1 MTLLEADEPPAFR
14 VENPDGQSPY
24 FLTCD
29 HASARIPRRLGSL
42 GVSAED
48 LQRHI
53 AWDIGA
59 AAVTVKLADALDAF
73 AILSGY
79 SRLVIDCNR
88 QPGIPESIVRKSE
101 ATRIP
106 GNEVVSVE
114 EATERAQA
122 LFHPYH
128 NRIRTELDARR
139 AQQRPTVL
147 ISVHS
152 FTPTFHGV
160 PRPWHAGLLYNRDT
174 RLATEL
180 LRQLRTEQGSAGS
193 KWIIGDNEPYA
204 VGDNTDYTIPVHG
217 EQRGLLHVGIELRQD
232 LVATAAGQS
241 EWAERLARALV
252 SIAGSGDSWCK
263 FDSATN

>member
-14 VENPDGQSPY
+14 IEKPDGQSPY

-29 HASARIPRRLGSL
+29 HASARIPRKLGSL
-42 GVSAED
+42 GVAAED

-59 AAVTVKLADALDAF
+59 AGVAVKLAAALDAF

-88 QPGIPESIVRKSE
+88 RPGIPESIVRMSE

-106 GNEVVSVE
+106 GNEVVTVE
-114 EATERAQA
+114 EAAARARE

-128 NRIRTELDARR
+128 DRIRTELDTRR
-139 AQQRPTVL
+139 AQQRHTIL

-160 PRPWHAGLLYNRDT
+160 PRPWHAGVLYNRDA

-180 LRQLRTEQGSAGS
+180 LQ
-193 KWIIGDNEPYA
+193 
-204 VGDNTDYTIPVHG
+204 
-217 EQRGLLHVGIELRQD
+217 
-232 LVATAAGQS
+232 
-241 EWAERLARALV
+241 RLASRTQA
-252 SIAGSGDSWCK
+252 S
-263 FDSATN
+263 

>member
-14 VENPDGQSPY
+14 VERPDGRSPF

-29 HASARIPRRLGSL
+29 HASSRIPKRLGSL
-42 GVSAED
+42 GVSAAD
-48 LQRHI
+48 LQRHV

-59 AAVTVKLADALDAF
+59 AGVAVKLADALDAF

-88 QPGIPESIVRKSE
+88 RPGIPESIVRKSE

-106 GNEVVSVE
+106 ANEVVTVE
-114 EATERAQA
+114 EAAARARE

-128 NRIRTELDARR
+128 DRIRTELDTRL
-139 AQQRPTVL
+139 AQQRPTIL

-152 FTPTFHGV
+152 FTPKFHGIA
-160 PRPWHAGLLYNRDT
+160 RPWHAGLLYNRDA
-174 RLATEL
+174 RLATGL
-180 LRQLRTEQGSAGS
+180 LQRLRTEHRLV
-193 KWIIGDNEPYA
+193 IGDNEPYA
-204 VGDNTDYTIPVHG
+204 VGDDTDYTIPVHA

-232 LVATAAGQS
+232 LVATAAGQT

-252 SIAGSGDSWCK
+252 SIVDSGDSWCK
-263 FDSATN
+263 FDSATS

>member
-1 MTLLEADEPPAFR
+1 MKLLEADEPPAFR
-14 VENPDGQSPY
+14 VERPAGQSPF

-29 HASARIPRRLGSL
+29 HASARIPRKLATL
-42 GVSAED
+42 GVSAAD

-59 AAVTVKLADALDAF
+59 AGVTVKLADALDAF

-88 QPGIPESIVRKSE
+88 RPGIPESIVRMSE

-106 GNEVVSVE
+106 GNEVVTVE
-114 EATERAQA
+114 EATGRARE

-139 AQQRPTVL
+139 AQQRRTIL

-160 PRPWHAGLLYNRDT
+160 PRPWHAGLLYNRDA
-174 RLATEL
+174 RLAKEL
-180 LRQLRTEQGSAGS
+180 LQRLRAEHGLV
-193 KWIIGDNEPYA
+193 IGDNQPYA
-204 VGDNTDYTIPVHG
+204 VGDDTDYTIPVHG

-232 LVATAAGQS
+232 LLSSAAGQT

-252 SIAGSGDSWCK
+252 SIAGSGDTWCTS
-263 FDSATN
+263 DSATS